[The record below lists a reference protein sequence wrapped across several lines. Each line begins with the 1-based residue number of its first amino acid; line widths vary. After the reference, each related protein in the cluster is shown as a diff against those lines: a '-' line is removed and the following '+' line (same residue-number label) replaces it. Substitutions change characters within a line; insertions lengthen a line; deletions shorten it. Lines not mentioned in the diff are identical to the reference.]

1 MERET
6 QLFLV
11 NFTCSCLDPSSTLE
25 RGLKKIGKATTAVS
39 LSYLTRA
46 QTASRHRCSAEL
58 NPRPAHETVF
68 GSSCLS
74 VVVDFGGWGFHTA
87 DLTQTF
93 AGLSTLH
100 SVSPLGMPHSQLTW
114 LTDCMQ
120 QACLDFSLPRTAK
133 CRGEKERWSGVQEEV
148 L

>member
-25 RGLKKIGKATTAVS
+25 RGLKKSERLQQLS

-46 QTASRHRCSAEL
+46 QTAARHRCSTEL

-133 CRGEKERWSGVQEEV
+133 RRAEKERWSGVREEV